1 MKKIQSPKYHWAT
14 IKLVCLLTTFQNS
27 LILFFKDVE
36 IKNIWTNLI
45 DDDRDAM
52 AIILWKQCE
61 KYKDQDIKDFQ
72 LKK

>member
-1 MKKIQSPKYHWAT
+1 
-14 IKLVCLLTTFQNS
+14 
-27 LILFFKDVE
+27 LILFLKDVE